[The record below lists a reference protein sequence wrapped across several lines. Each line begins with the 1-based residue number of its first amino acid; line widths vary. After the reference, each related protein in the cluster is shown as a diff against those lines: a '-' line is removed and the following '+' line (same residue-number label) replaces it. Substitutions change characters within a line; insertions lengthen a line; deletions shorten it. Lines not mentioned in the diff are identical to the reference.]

1 MTVVTGSKY
10 PGWEGDLIIGSLK
23 FSYLVHAKVK
33 AGKIVS
39 QEKIAEGIGRV
50 RNVEQGP
57 DGFLYVGVEAK
68 GLYRLIMK

>member
-1 MTVVTGSKY
+1 MRYKVD
-10 PGWEGDLIIGSLK
+10 GD
-23 FSYLVHAKVK
+23 
-33 AGKIVS
+33 KIVS

-57 DGFLYVGVEAK
+57 DGFMYVGVEGK